1 MGNRLI
7 ILFTNIWLA
16 QHAGTEVVV
25 RDLAIGALRRGH
37 RPIVYT
43 PTLGEV
49 GQELRTLG
57 VAVIDDLRRLAE
69 EPDIIHAHHVIPCAE
84 ALIRFPKVPAIYVC
98 HAFEHW
104 VEAPAHFPQIGAYV
118 AIDDG
123 SHDRLVHEHG
133 IDPKRVVVL
142 PNAVDLKRV
151 PPRTRPLSE
160 RPQRALAFGK
170 ASGVQ
175 EIRTACEALSIDLET
190 IGYPV
195 GRVSSYPEKELVG
208 YDLVFAS
215 SRAALEALCC
225 GCAVIVCDARG
236 IAELVTTN
244 TFSDLRAKNFGLR
257 SFVAP
262 VTVERLIENIRR
274 YDRDDASMVSARA
287 YREADLE
294 KLLDHFDNLYT
305 DVLSGARRPHV
316 PTGAHEA
323 AVAQFLYDYLPRRP
337 GDPQSPWLRGRE
349 AERIELERCRAEL
362 NAIKR
367 SRLLK
372 VGRWLRRVTGL
383 PQPY

>member
-16 QHAGTEVVV
+16 QRAGTEVVV

-37 RPIVYT
+37 RPIVYA

-118 AIDDG
+118 AIDDAC
-123 SHDRLVHEHG
+123 HDRLVHEHG
-133 IDPKRVVVL
+133 IDPKRVLVL
-142 PNAVDLKRV
+142 PNAVDLKRI
-151 PPRTRPLSE
+151 PPRMRPLSD

-170 ASGVQ
+170 ASGVR
-175 EIRTACEALSIDLET
+175 EIRAACKVLSIDLET
-190 IGYPV
+190 LGYPV
-195 GRVSSYPEKELVG
+195 CRVSSYPEKELVG

-225 GCAVIVCDARG
+225 GCAVVVCDARG

-244 TFSDLRAKNFGLR
+244 TFSELRAKNFGLR

-274 YDRDDASMVSARA
+274 YDRDDASVVSARA

-294 KLLDHFDNLYT
+294 KLLDQFDNLYA
-305 DVLSGARRPHV
+305 DVLSGARRPYA

-337 GDPQSPWLRGRE
+337 GDPRSPWLRERE

-362 NAIKR
+362 NAMKR

-372 VGRWLRRVTGL
+372 VGRWLRQATGL

>member
-16 QHAGTEVVV
+16 QRAGTEVVV

-57 VAVIDDLRRLAE
+57 VAVIDDLRKLAE

-98 HAFEHW
+98 HAFQHW

-118 AIDDG
+118 AIDEAC
-123 SHDRLVHEHG
+123 HDRLVHEHG
-133 IDPKRVVVL
+133 IDPKRVLVL

-151 PPRTRPLSE
+151 PPRMRPLSE

-170 ASGVQ
+170 ASGVL
-175 EIRTACEALSIDLET
+175 EIRAACEALSIDLET
-190 IGYPV
+190 IGYPA

-274 YDRDDASMVSARA
+274 YDPDDASMVSARA

-294 KLLDHFDNLYT
+294 KLLDQFDTLYT
-305 DVLSGARRPHV
+305 DVLSGARRPYV

-337 GDPQSPWLRGRE
+337 GDPQSPWLRERE
-349 AERIELERCRAEL
+349 AERIELEQCRAEL
-362 NAIKR
+362 NAMKR

-372 VGRWLRRVTGL
+372 VGRWLRQVAGL

>member
-1 MGNRLI
+1 MGRRLI

-16 QHAGTEVVV
+16 QRAGTEIVI

-43 PTLGEV
+43 PTVGEV

-84 ALIRFPKVPAIYVC
+84 AVIRFPKVPAIYVC

-118 AIDDG
+118 AIDDAC
-123 SHDRLVHEHG
+123 HDRLVHEHG
-133 IDPKRVVVL
+133 IDPNRVLVL

-151 PPRTRPLSE
+151 PPRVRSLSLRPE
-160 RPQRALAFGK
+160 RAMAFGK
-170 ASGVQ
+170 ASSVQ
-175 EIRTACEALSIDLET
+175 EIRRACEASAIDFT
-190 IGYPV
+190 AIGYPV
-195 GRVSSYPEKELVG
+195 SHVSSYPEKELVEC
-208 YDLVFAS
+208 DLVFAS

-244 TFSDLRAKNFGLR
+244 NFSDLRAKNFGLR

-262 VTVERLIENIRR
+262 VTVERLIDNIRR
-274 YDRDDASMVSARA
+274 YDRDDASMISARV
-287 YREADLE
+287 RHEADLE
-294 KLLDHFDNLYT
+294 KLLDQFDNLYA
-305 DVLSGARRPHV
+305 DVLFGARRPDV

-337 GDPQSPWLRGRE
+337 GDPQSPWLRERE

-362 NAIKR
+362 SAIKR
-367 SRLLK
+367 SRFLK
-372 VGRWLRRVTGL
+372 VGRRMRQIIGL
-383 PQPY
+383 PQVY